1 MVTKSFSELRILF
14 TALLVMPLMTS
25 DAASST
31 SRVALVSE
39 GRAQAVILMDAQ
51 PTAVAQVAARE
62 LQDHVRLITG
72 ATLPIRK
79 ITDARQA
86 GDGVLPIYV
95 GESAGTKALGVTLEE
110 LAQDGYL
117 VSVSTKRVV
126 LAGCDADKRT
136 EVNHEKATNY
146 PDVKDERGTLNAV
159 YDFLEKGCGVRW
171 YLPTALGVT
180 FQARATLA
188 VPAMEIRRA
197 PAMKGRTIYYA
208 SITADMI
215 TDPVDRPSPGHM
227 NLRDRRLW
235 DYRQRVNGDSICNH
249 SFYGYYDRF
258 LKTRPELFAKGYE
271 GKARPPHLCYS
282 SRAVV
287 EQVAQDAR
295 DYFDGKGL
303 KLHAMAFDG
312 RFGLAPMDGRSWCKC
327 DACQAQ
333 LDNDPATNL
342 KAKFFASGEASDYWF
357 GFVNNVAQ
365 EVKKTHPHAKFVT
378 LAYAA
383 YAMPPR
389 KARLDP
395 SVAVQVCIA
404 DSISYDTPSL
414 RHEMDVY
421 RQWAAGGRTTCLW
434 LYHNFPNLMGMLGK
448 FRPFPGFHA
457 RSTARLMR
465 EFGRAGAQAIFIEN
479 DGAKDGGVYGRSV
492 LQKQLEE
499 YVTFKLADDPSLDG
513 AKLVGEFFPA
523 YYGAAAVPMRRLYD
537 EIEAA
542 YGTQKNYPPKMFG
555 KGPAHQTQE
564 VAWTHLGT
572 DARMKRWSALL
583 ADAVRRAKTDAEK
596 QRVDL
601 WKRGVW
607 DLMVAGKAA
616 WTALADKVPLPA
628 PVAVP
633 KVAPSADLTTLDWS
647 RAALIT
653 GLRGLN
659 AEPSTRKL
667 DVRVLHDGE
676 RLHLQLTDPSD
687 PAQLVQDKD
696 FWANDIWEI
705 FFTRDLQCPMYH
717 LAVGVDGK
725 SQSLVHTDMEP
736 TAPWAS
742 GATFHSDTRQRSR
755 WTTSISVPLK
765 SLLPGPSFAKQKLHL
780 NLFRLTH
787 ATNAAAW
794 VPTFGGIHAPARMGT
809 LLLE

>member
-1 MVTKSFSELRILF
+1 MIPAMKNSSLVLLAPLLL
-14 TALLVMPLMTS
+14 ALHV
-25 DAASST
+25 DAAN

-39 GRAQAVILMDAQ
+39 GQVRAVILVDAQ
-51 PTAVAQVAARE
+51 PTATAQVAARE
-62 LQDHVRLITG
+62 LQDHVRMITG
-72 ATLPIRK
+72 ATPAIQK
-79 ITDARQA
+79 ITEARQA
-86 GDGVLPIYV
+86 GEGMLPIYV
-95 GESAGTKALGVTLEE
+95 GESAGTKALGVSLHG
-110 LAQDGYL
+110 LPQDGYV
-117 VSVSTKRVV
+117 VSVSSKRIV
-126 LAGCDADKRT
+126 LAGRDTDKRA

-146 PDVKDERGTLNAV
+146 PDVTDERGTLNAV

-180 FQARATLA
+180 FRTRATLA
-188 VPAMEIRRA
+188 VPVMEIRRA

-215 TDPVDRPSPGHM
+215 TDPLDRPSPGHL

-235 DYRQRVNGDSICNH
+235 DYRQRINGTSICNH

-258 LKTRPELFAKGYE
+258 LKTRPELFAKGYD

-282 SRAVV
+282 SRAVI

-295 DYFDGKGL
+295 DFFDGKGL

-312 RFGLAPMDGRSWCKC
+312 RFDLAPMDGRSWCKC

-333 LDNDPATNL
+333 LNNDPATNL
-342 KAKFFASGEASDYWF
+342 KAQFFASAEASDYWF
-357 GFVNNVAQ
+357 GFVNNVAK
-365 EVKKTHPHAKFVT
+365 EAKKTHPHAKFVT

-389 KARLDP
+389 KEPLDP

-404 DSISYDTPSL
+404 DAISYDTPSL

-421 RQWAAGGRTTCLW
+421 RQWAAGGRTTYLW
-434 LYHNFPNLMGMLGK
+434 IYHNFPNLMGMLGK

-513 AKLVGEFFPA
+513 VKLVEEFFPA
-523 YYGAAAVPMRRLYD
+523 YYGAAAAPMRQLYD

-542 YGTQKNYPPKMFG
+542 YSTRRNYPPKMFG

-583 ADAVRRAKTDAEK
+583 ADAVKRAKTDTER

-601 WKRGVW
+601 WKRAVW

-616 WTALADKVPLPA
+616 WTALAAKVPLPA
-628 PVAVP
+628 PVSVP
-633 KVAPSADLTTLDWS
+633 KVAPPADPAKLDWS

-659 AEPSTRKL
+659 AEPSRRKL
-667 DVRVLHDGE
+667 DARVLHDGE
-676 RLHLQLTDPSD
+676 HLHLQLTDHSD
-687 PAQLVQDKD
+687 PAKLVRDQD

-705 FFTRDLQCPMYH
+705 FFTRDLQRPMYH
-717 LAVGVDGK
+717 LAVNVDGK

-742 GATFHSDTRQRSR
+742 GAAFHADTQQSGR
-755 WTTSISVPLK
+755 WTVTVAVPLK
-765 SLLPGPSFAKQKLHL
+765 SLLPGSSFARQKLHM
-780 NLFRLTH
+780 NFFRLTH
-787 ATNAAAW
+787 ATAAAAW